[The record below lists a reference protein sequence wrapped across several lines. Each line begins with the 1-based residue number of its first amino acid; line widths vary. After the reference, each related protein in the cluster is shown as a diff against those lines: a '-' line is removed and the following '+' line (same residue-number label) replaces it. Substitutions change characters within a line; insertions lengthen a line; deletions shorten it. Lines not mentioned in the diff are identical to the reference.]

1 VAEHA
6 IEIPDRPEAALSAV
20 ARAAEMWG
28 AEFERD
34 GAGGRLNLPVVAGL
48 RRGFVAGPI
57 RVEPAGE
64 GARVVFRPD
73 DHDYYVHAPAVVILL
88 ISVAGALLTVL
99 WPFYS
104 KLVTVA
110 PFGILLALGGW
121 FLVLSR
127 LRSSGPDDF
136 LEMTAGLL
144 GEDEA
149 AAPT

>member
-1 VAEHA
+1 MAEHA
-6 IEIPDRPEAALSAV
+6 IQVPNRPEATLSAV
-20 ARAAEMWG
+20 IRAAEMWG
-28 AEFERD
+28 ADFERERD
-34 GAGGRLNLPVVAGL
+34 GGRLHLPVLAGL
-48 RRGFVAGPI
+48 RRGFVAGPV

-73 DHDYYVHAPAVVILL
+73 DHDYYLHVPAVVVLL

-99 WPFYS
+99 WPFYP
-104 KLVTVA
+104 KLMAVA

-136 LEMTAGLL
+136 LEMIAGLL
-144 GEDEA
+144 GEEET
-149 AAPT
+149 PT